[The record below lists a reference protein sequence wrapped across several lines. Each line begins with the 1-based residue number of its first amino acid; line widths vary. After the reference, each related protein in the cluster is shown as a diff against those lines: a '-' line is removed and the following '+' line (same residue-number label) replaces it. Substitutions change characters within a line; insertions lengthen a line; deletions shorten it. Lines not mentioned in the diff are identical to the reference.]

1 VLGNSALLIRGP
13 SSPHGTFGLLSIRG
27 VIIRTAEL
35 PWRDNTPQLS
45 CIPVGTYECR
55 WVKSPRFGY
64 VYQVTGVPGRGN
76 ILIHAGNFVGD
87 SLLGLRTH
95 SHGCILPCKRIGVI
109 DGQQAGLL
117 SGPAVS
123 LLSERF
129 NKQPFT
135 LEIRNA

>member
-1 VLGNSALLIRGP
+1 MVAQRALLIRGP
-13 SSPHGTFGLLSIRG
+13 SSPQGTFGLLSAPG
-27 VIIRTAEL
+27 MVVRTAEL
-35 PWRDNTPQLS
+35 PWRDNAPQVS

-87 SLLGLRTH
+87 SSQGLRTN
-95 SHGCILPCKRIGVI
+95 SHGCILPCKRRGVI
-109 DGQQAGLL
+109 EGQQAGLL

-123 LLSERF
+123 ELVKRF

-135 LEIRNA
+135 LEIKNA